1 MEKKITRKAKQPR
14 RSEVVELYGLTH
26 LPDDVVSELIK
37 KRRSGGRNW
46 IDRTDS
52 KAPSIIRLGHPLVN
66 ALTYMV
72 DSYECY
78 GCSDEEALLAEAA
91 ILLNFASH
99 LSQNDKKKKCRTYK
113 ISCEVEENPFYEK
126 TGRRVRKA

>member
-1 MEKKITRKAKQPR
+1 MEKKITRKAKKPR

-52 KAPSIIRLGHPLVN
+52 KAPSIIRLGHPLAN
-66 ALTYMV
+66 ALTYMI
-72 DSYECY
+72 DGYECD
-78 GCSDEEALLAEAA
+78 GCSDEEVLLAGAA

-99 LSQNDKKKKCRTYK
+99 QSQNEKKKMYRTYK
-113 ISCEVEENPFYEK
+113 ICCEIEENPFYEK
-126 TGRRVRKA
+126 PGRRAREA